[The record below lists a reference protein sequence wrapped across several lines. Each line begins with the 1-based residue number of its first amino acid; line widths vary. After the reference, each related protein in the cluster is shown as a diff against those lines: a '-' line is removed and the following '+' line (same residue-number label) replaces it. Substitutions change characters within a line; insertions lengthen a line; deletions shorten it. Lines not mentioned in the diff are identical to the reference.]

1 MEKNKNYFIFWLG
14 ESVSQLGSAMT
25 TFALTIW
32 AFEMTQSAMAVSF
45 MTFCT
50 YAPYILV
57 SVFAGG
63 FIDQNSKKKIL
74 IVSDVIAAV
83 CSLLVLICAMN
94 QQLKVEHI
102 YLVNLVVGF
111 MNAFQAPASLVVTG
125 LLAPDGEY
133 ERVSGLQSFSG
144 NLIMVG
150 APVLSGMLTGFGS
163 LSLVLMVDLVSFLL
177 CMASLFVVKI
187 NEPAQSRLEKD
198 PFKKKQKTGI
208 GGEGWAFLKKE
219 KGILCLMGSM
229 ALINFFSRLTYE
241 NILSPMIL
249 SRSGGNTVVF
259 GIVSGSLGIGG
270 ILGGIMVAAGKK
282 TEDPRKMIYIFA
294 GISFLFGDILMGAG
308 KNVWM
313 WLIAGL
319 AASIPIPFAMAG
331 QSTILYR
338 AVPREIQGR
347 IFALR
352 NGIQYSTIPA
362 GILLGG
368 ALADYVFEPYMAS
381 GHEGALLIQKIVGSG
396 SGSGMAAMFL
406 CTGILGALSCFL
418 GYRNKQI
425 RELSNRIALENKGK
439 TKMLL

>member
-14 ESVSQLGSAMT
+14 ESISQLGSAMT

-32 AFEMTQSAMAVSF
+32 AFEKTQSAMAVSF

-63 FIDQNSKKKIL
+63 FIDRNSKKAIL
-74 IVSDVIAAV
+74 IVSDVVAAV
-83 CSLLVLICAMN
+83 CSVFVLIFAMN
-94 QQLKVEHI
+94 HQLKVEHI

-111 MNAFQAPASLVVTG
+111 MNAFQAPASSVVTG

-150 APVLSGMLTGFGS
+150 APVLSGMLTGFGN
-163 LSLVLMVDLVSFLL
+163 LSLVLVVDLTSFLL
-177 CMASLFVVKI
+177 CMASLLIVRI
-187 NEPAQSRLEKD
+187 NEPAQKIV
-198 PFKKKQKTGI
+198 KKGQAGKMAKPGI
-208 GGEGWAFLKKE
+208 GGEGLAFLKKE

-282 TEDPRKMIYIFA
+282 IENPGRMIYVFA
-294 GISFLFGDILMGAG
+294 GISFLFGDLLMGAG
-308 KNVWM
+308 RNVWM
-313 WLIAGL
+313 WLAAGL
-319 AASIPIPFAMAG
+319 AASIPIPFVMAG
-331 QSTILYR
+331 QTTILYR
-338 AVPREIQGR
+338 TVPREIQGR

-381 GHEGALLIQKIVGSG
+381 ARPEVLLMQKIVGSG
-396 SGSGMAAMFL
+396 SGSGMAVMFL
-406 CTGILGALSCFL
+406 CTGILGALSSFL
-418 GYRNKQI
+418 GYKNKHI
-425 RELSNRIALENKGK
+425 RELSDRIVLENN
-439 TKMLL
+439 MS